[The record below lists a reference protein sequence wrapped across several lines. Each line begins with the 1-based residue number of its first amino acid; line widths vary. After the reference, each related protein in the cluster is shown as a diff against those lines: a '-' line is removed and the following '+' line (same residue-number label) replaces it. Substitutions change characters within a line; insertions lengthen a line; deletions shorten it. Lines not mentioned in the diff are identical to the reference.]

1 MTSRSNRFLAQAIA
15 CAAILASGFVWSSDT
30 AASGVG
36 SAEAGHALAEQY
48 CARCHAIEGAGPGP
62 APEAPPFTRIARQ
75 WPPDHLRE
83 AFAEGIMVGHG
94 PVEMPEFELEPDA
107 IDDLV
112 AYLNSLARG

>member
-1 MTSRSNRFLAQAIA
+1 MNNNSNALRRAVAAVVTLALG
-15 CAAILASGFVWSSDT
+15 AILVPDARASG
-30 AASGVG
+30 AG
-36 SAEAGHALAEQY
+36 SAEAGQRLAEQL

-62 APEAPPFTRIARQ
+62 APEAPAFARIARQ

-94 PVEMPEFELEPDA
+94 PVEMPSFELEPDL

-112 AYLNSLARG
+112 AYLNELTGK